1 MTQTKRIYDRLI
13 FFIAVMAGVAST
25 GFSHAL
31 PDDSKQNMSIDSN
44 TWEFDIQSGTTTF
57 VGKVEL
63 QQGSLKINA
72 DKLVI
77 YGKFEGGRPESAQ
90 KIVATGKPAKFQQ
103 TPRKGETPVKAVAN
117 RLEYSVKNETLFLI
131 DKAHLDQDGTS
142 LSGNKIEYDVQ
153 KALVK
158 AGSKKTD
165 EDDRVRMVI
174 PPKVIQNKE

>member
-1 MTQTKRIYDRLI
+1 MIRHKPLTY
-13 FFIAVMAGVAST
+13 FVVIATLALCRSVV
-25 GFSHAL
+25 AL
-31 PDDSKQNMSIDSN
+31 PDDSQQKMSIDSN

-57 VGKVEL
+57 LGKVEL

-72 DKLVI
+72 DKLII

-90 KIVATGKPAKFQQ
+90 KIVALGKPARFQQ
-103 TPRKGETPVKAVAN
+103 TPRPGETPVKAVAN

-131 DKAHLDQDGTS
+131 EKAHLDQDGTS
-142 LSGNKIEYDVQ
+142 LSGNRIEYDVQ

-165 EDDRVRMVI
+165 EKDRVRMVI
-174 PPKVIQNKE
+174 PPKALQTKE